1 MTFEPI
7 AIVGQGCIFPGGLNP
22 ADLWRAILG
31 GRDAL
36 GPPPRDWLL
45 TATPDIQSH
54 SPTTPSDYPIHDIG
68 GYVRGFEDVFTP
80 HGFLI
85 SAKSIAGLD
94 PLYLWTMHAARQAIE
109 DAGWALGDVPGRTGL
124 VLGNLSYPTRTLTDL
139 AEEIWSGRAPAV
151 DRRNRFCSGLPA
163 ALAADAL
170 GITAGAFS
178 LDAACA
184 SSLYAIKLA
193 CDRLHDHAADVM
205 LAGGVNC
212 ANPLLIADG
221 FTAVGA
227 LSPTGRSR
235 PFHRDAD
242 GLVPGEGAGFVVLRR
257 LRDAVS
263 AHDRIIGVIRAVGL
277 SNDGRGPGALSP
289 SPTGQER
296 AMRLAYQMADLD
308 PSEISL
314 IECHATGTPVG
325 DLTEFTSMSRIFAG
339 LNDVPIG
346 SVKSNLGHL
355 ITASGVVGL
364 IKVLAAMDAGI
375 RPPTLH
381 SDEPA
386 PFIAGSPFRLLT
398 CAEPWTCA
406 GPRRAAINNF
416 GFGGNNA
423 HLIVEEWI
431 ESVEPPSV
439 LSTHTVDRT
448 ADDDVAIIGLSL
460 LVGDGHDTCDV
471 AERLVSQRPVTE
483 LEGDGTRRARMRGLN
498 VDLSRVRIP
507 PNDLEHALAQQLSIL
522 CAALGVGELIKTLP
536 PERTS
541 ILVGMGC
548 DAEVARFPVRLR
560 LCELL
565 DDPALLADARDR
577 VVRKL
582 EAPGVVGTLPNAVA
596 NRLNNQFDIRG
607 PSFVVNDEQLSGI
620 TALSL
625 ATRALRSKE
634 IDAAIVGAVDMS
646 CEPIHE
652 AAARGLLKAGEQ
664 DPADAAVVL
673 VVKRA
678 VDALRSGDPVLAIVT
693 ADSRQRHDGVHLG
706 NVPGAYNVSS
716 LFGHAH
722 AASGLL
728 HIAVG
733 ALCGFLGVKP
743 DGEPWTSRVRAVT
756 VSMNGLVN
764 KREQAFLTNAQGEK
778 SSTSGQLARLRRLL
792 ASASPDAGLAHRRYA
807 AHPPPVV
814 LPHGYPSRGREAPAD
829 FAEWPSDQTG
839 RLTGMPRAPALP
851 SIADARLR
859 QPLGSLL
866 LQQDPDE
873 SHGAHTTGMT
883 TLRGQFEN
891 ALDST
896 RIAPVA
902 GSSTHMPDRMQRSS
916 PAAGGAALHEGYR
929 AKQPEPPD
937 GKVLPAPTAKRR
949 PTGPTLDK
957 REIQRHSSGQI
968 SDVFGPAFAV
978 QERYRRQIRMPG
990 PPLLLADRILG
1001 IDANPAEVGAG
1012 TIWSETDVAAGAWY
1026 LHQGRMPAGIMIESG
1041 QADLILISWMGADFA
1056 NQGERVYRLLGCQ
1069 ITFLGGLA
1077 EVGDTLRFDI
1087 HIDSHTRMGDIRMF
1101 TFHYDCSI
1109 SGVERLMMRNGL
1121 AGFFSDEELAASK
1134 GVLWRPEGETVTG
1147 QRDSAPV
1154 TTARTAL
1161 SREELA
1167 ALAAGHVWEVLGPG
1181 FEIAATHTRTPRIC
1195 SAEML
1200 LMHEVTDLD
1209 YDGGP
1214 WGRGYLRAV
1223 RRLRADDWFFSGH
1236 FADDPCMPGSLMF
1249 EATLQCMAVYMTVFG
1264 MTLESDGWRFEPV
1277 PFETYEFQCRGQVT
1291 PSSRELVCEVF
1302 VREVIADREPKLF
1315 ADVLCTV
1322 DGLPAYYCRRM
1333 GLGLSPGW
1341 VNDLGFS
1348 ELNGRIEFPR
1358 ASQDGAAFE
1367 FPALLEIAWGRIAPV
1382 LGTKFEHVE
1391 NRKFPRLP
1399 APPLLMIS
1407 RIQSLMAELGVM
1419 RPGAKVIAEYD
1430 IPEDAWYFEA
1440 NGASSVPNAL
1450 LMEVCLQPCGWLTGY
1465 TGGPPTADDDMY
1477 IRNLEGTA
1485 VRYVDVTRTSGT
1497 LRTEAVLTSVTKTG
1511 STTLARFSVAVYARD
1526 TLTYTAETLFGCF
1539 TGPAAQREATGLPTT
1554 NEQHDLLSAHCEAPA
1569 IDLAAKPQEYFG
1581 GGTRLAGPML
1591 LMIDR
1596 VTGRWPSAGASGL
1609 GRWRAEKDVN
1619 PSDWFFKA
1627 HFVQDPVQPGSLGIE
1642 GLLQLLQF
1650 AMLDLGLGES
1660 LRDHGRFQ
1668 TVALEHRMTWTYRG
1682 QVSPADKLISFL
1694 IEITRVEI
1702 GDAQVLAVANGSM
1715 WIDTI
1720 RVYAAQNLAVRIV
1733 SGSRSDGDITS
1744 SGTQRGSSNAL
1755 PVADDTDRC
1764 VLADA
1769 SHSSTPRHTMESA
1782 TVTSR
1787 SAPID
1792 VVRTSTEVPAATGP
1806 ESVDWLPVRE
1816 WWRQRW
1822 LVPPGSFNELVSWA
1836 LLRRYVRRIT
1846 VQDSCGMAAVRG
1858 RSTLLLANH
1867 QVQIESIL
1875 GTLIASWLTDTEVLT
1890 VANAKHKT
1898 RWVGEL
1904 VNIVQSHAARP
1915 GVSSAYFLDPAQP
1928 QQFFALLDQ
1937 FKMDHAERDASLMVH
1952 VSGTRQVSAR
1962 QRVDRISSVFLDLA
1976 VELSMPIVPVHYAG
1990 GLPVEP
1996 VARKLEVPFR
2006 HTAQDYIFGKPIA
2019 PEELRAL
2026 PYARR
2031 RRHVLNAINSL
2042 APRSDAPHEP
2052 NLAVASRLAATDG
2065 DTDSGDAV
2073 WAAIEDALDGLPVD
2087 WTTSMSR
2094 QQWRKMRPNGGHAP

>member
-1 MTFEPI
+1 M
-7 AIVGQGCIFPGGLNP
+7 
-22 ADLWRAILG
+22 R
-31 GRDAL
+31 
-36 GPPPRDWLL
+36 
-45 TATPDIQSH
+45 S
-54 SPTTPSDYPIHDIG
+54 
-68 GYVRGFEDVFTP
+68 GFADVFTP
-80 HGFLI
+80 LGFLI
-85 SAKSIAGLD
+85 AAESIAGLD

-139 AEEIWSGRAPAV
+139 AEEVWSGRTPAV

-205 LAGGVNC
+205 LAGGVNG

-289 SPTGQER
+289 SSTGQER
-296 AMRLAYQMADLD
+296 AMCLAYQMADLD
-308 PSEISL
+308 PSDISL

-398 CAEPWTCA
+398 HAEPWTCA

-431 ESVEPPSV
+431 ESVELLSIP
-439 LSTHTVDRT
+439 STHTVDRT

-460 LVGDGHDTCDV
+460 LVGDDHDTCDV

-483 LEGDGTRRARMRGLN
+483 LEEDGTRRARMRGLN

-522 CAALGVGELIKTLP
+522 CAALGIGELIKTLP

-652 AAARGLLKAGEQ
+652 AAARDLLSAGEQ

-693 ADSRQRHDGVHLG
+693 ADSRQRHDDVHLG
-706 NVPGAYNVSS
+706 NVPGAHNVSR
-716 LFGHAH
+716 LLGHAH

-756 VSMNGLVN
+756 VSMNGLFN
-764 KREQAFLTNAQGEK
+764 KREQAFLTNAHGEN
-778 SSTSGQLARLRRLL
+778 SSTIVQLARLKQLL
-792 ASASPDAGLAHRRYA
+792 ANTRPGITQRRYP
-807 AHPPPVV
+807 AHLPPVV
-814 LPHGYPSRGREAPAD
+814 LPHGYPSRGPESPDKFAD
-829 FAEWPSDQTG
+829 GSSDQTR
-839 RLTGMPRAPALP
+839 RLTGLPRAPALP

-859 QPLGSLL
+859 QPLGSALV
-866 LQQDPDE
+866 QHDSAE
-873 SHGAHTTGMT
+873 SVAVDTSSVT
-883 TLRGQFEN
+883 TLKGQFEN
-891 ALDST
+891 PLGST
-896 RIAPVA
+896 GIAPAA
-902 GSSTHMPDRMQRSS
+902 GSSTHVEDPSEQSS
-916 PAAGGAALHEGYR
+916 PAATSGALHGGYR
-929 AKQPEPPD
+929 AKQPAPPD
-937 GKVLPAPTAKRR
+937 EKALPAPTTKRR

-957 REIQRHSSGQI
+957 RDLQRHSSGQI

-978 QERYRRQIRMPG
+978 QDRYRRQVRMPG

-1001 IDANPAEVGAG
+1001 IDASPAEFDAG
-1012 TIWSETDVAAGAWY
+1012 TIWSETDVTPGAWY

-1041 QADLILISWMGADFA
+1041 QADLVLISWMGADFA

-1087 HIDSHTRMGDIRMF
+1087 HIDSHTRIGEIRMF

-1109 SGVERLMMRNGL
+1109 RGVERLMMRNGL
-1121 AGFFSDEELAASK
+1121 AGFFSDEELASSK
-1134 GVLWRPEGETVTG
+1134 GVLWRPERETVTG

-1154 TTARTAL
+1154 AIARTAL

-1167 ALAAGHVWEVLGPG
+1167 ALAAGHLWEVLGLG
-1181 FEIAATHTRTPRIC
+1181 FELAATHTRTPRIC
-1195 SAEML
+1195 APEML

-1236 FADDPCMPGSLMF
+1236 FEDDPCMPGSVMF
-1249 EATLQCMAVYMTVFG
+1249 EATLQSMAVYMTVFG

-1322 DGLPAYYCRRM
+1322 DGLAAYYCRRM

-1382 LGTKFEHVE
+1382 LGAKFEHVE

-1399 APPLLMIS
+1399 APPFLMIS

-1430 IPEDAWYFEA
+1430 IPEDAWYFAA

-1465 TGGPPTADDDMY
+1465 TGGPPTDDDDMY

-1485 VRYVDVTRTSGT
+1485 VRYVEVTRASGT

-1511 STTLARFSVAVYARD
+1511 STALARFSVEVYTRD
-1526 TLTYTAETLFGCF
+1526 TLAYTAETLFGCF

-1554 NEQHDLLSAHCEAPA
+1554 NEQHDLLSAHCEAPT
-1569 IDLAAKPQEYFG
+1569 IDLASKPQEYFG
-1581 GGTRLAGPML
+1581 GGTRLAEPML

-1627 HFVQDPVQPGSLGIE
+1627 HFLQDPVQPGSLGIE

-1660 LRDHGRFQ
+1660 LKDHGRFQ
-1668 TVALEHRMTWTYRG
+1668 TVALGHRMTWTYRG
-1682 QVSPADKLISFL
+1682 QVSPADKLICFL

-1702 GDAQVLAVANGSM
+1702 GDVEVLAVANGSM
-1715 WIDTI
+1715 WIDAV

-1733 SGSRSDGDITS
+1733 SGSRRDDDTNSSDAEPPSWNPS
-1744 SGTQRGSSNAL
+1744 SVG
-1755 PVADDTDRC
+1755 DDTDYPA
-1764 VLADA
+1764 LADA
-1769 SHSSTPRHTMESA
+1769 RQGSRPRHTMELASVA
-1782 TVTSR
+1782 VTSR
-1787 SAPID
+1787 GVPVT
-1792 VVRTSTEVPAATGP
+1792 VVRGSTKVPETTRP
-1806 ESVDWLPVRE
+1806 EEADWLPVRE

-1822 LVPPGSFNELVSWA
+1822 GVPPGSFNELVSWA
-1836 LLRRYVRRIT
+1836 LLRRYVRRVI
-1846 VQDSCGMAAVRG
+1846 VQDACAMAAARG
-1858 RSTLLLANH
+1858 RGTLLLANH

-1875 GTLIASWLTDTEVLT
+1875 GTMIASWLTGTEVLT
-1890 VANAKHKT
+1890 VANAKHRT

-1904 VNIVQSHAARP
+1904 LNVVQSHAAQP
-1915 GVSSAYFLDPAQP
+1915 SGSSTYFLDPTQP
-1928 QQFFALLDQ
+1928 QEFFALLDQ
-1937 FKMDHAERDASLMVH
+1937 FKTDHAERDASLMVH
-1952 VSGTRQVSAR
+1952 VSGTRQVSAS

-1990 GLPVEP
+1990 GLPVDP
-1996 VARKLEVPFR
+1996 VIHKLEVPYR
-2006 HTAQDYIFGKPIA
+2006 HTAQDYIFGKPILA
-2019 PEELRAL
+2019 EELRTL

-2031 RRHVLNAINSL
+2031 RRHVLNAINAL
-2042 APRSDAPHEP
+2042 APPSDAPHEP
-2052 NLAVASRLAATDG
+2052 NLAVESRLAATDAH
-2065 DTDSGDAV
+2065 TDSGDAA

-2087 WTTSMSR
+2087 WTTSKSR
-2094 QQWRKMRPNGGHAP
+2094 QQWRKMRPTGGRARRAGT